1 MQSTADPR
9 LEDIPDGLDLD
20 VDGRLA
26 LVKRIAASKH
36 FIRSPRL
43 TALLVFL
50 CEQAQRGE
58 SARLT
63 EHWIAGQVFARKM
76 RFDPNADTIVR
87 SHMVRLR
94 QKLALYFQE
103 DGAHEAIRISIPRG
117 GYAPLFEPM
126 PQASGV
132 SSDETS
138 QSGFLSPVLIPSTSP
153 AADNALLETDL
164 GDAVFAATGDS
175 LLTPDNATPLQVAQ
189 DVPSRRWGVARWWGA
204 IALVLLVLAGVGLFR
219 SYRRATTSGGDLLWA
234 QMMPANQPVMLIAAD
249 SSLVLLHY
257 HMLHDTS
264 LSDYVSGRYIDD
276 VRDLHKTGVDTMGL
290 EGRRYTSIVDLEMT
304 RSLAQLAVGHR
315 SVFNVR
321 YPRDLNLEDVKKE
334 NVIVSGSR
342 GANPWVELFE
352 PMLNFKIVG
361 VPEKHIT
368 IVNNRSPLT
377 GEEKVYVAG
386 VPPANATYGVLAFL
400 PGIEPSKNVLLVQG
414 TSVAGTEAISDL
426 LFNRKEL
433 EKTLK
438 RFIRPDG
445 TLSHFEVLLAGHSV
459 NNTSAGF
466 RIVASRTYP

>member
-9 LEDIPDGLDLD
+9 LEDIPDEIDLD

-36 FIRSPRL
+36 FVRSPRL

-50 CEQAQRGE
+50 CEQTQRGE

-117 GYAPLFEPM
+117 GYAPLFELM
-126 PQASGV
+126 PHASGV

-138 QSGFLSPVLIPSTSP
+138 QSGFISPALSPATSP
-153 AADNALLETDL
+153 AVDNSPLEPDP
-164 GDAVFAATGDS
+164 GDTVSVSTGDS
-175 LLTPDNATPLQVAQ
+175 SLTPDNGTPLQDAS
-189 DVPSRRWGVARWWGA
+189 SRRWGMVRWWA
-204 IALVLLVLAGVGLFR
+204 PIALVLLVLAGIGLFR
-219 SYRRATTSGGDLLWA
+219 FYRRATASGGDLLWA
-234 QMMPANQPVMLIAAD
+234 QMMPADQPVMLIAAD

-264 LSDYVSGRYIDD
+264 LADYTSGRYIDD
-276 VRDLHKTGVDTMGL
+276 VRDLHKTGIDTMGL

-315 SVFNVR
+315 SAFNVR

-368 IVNNRSPLT
+368 IVNNRSPLA

-386 VPPANATYGVLAFL
+386 LPPANATYGVLAFL

-426 LFNRKEL
+426 LFNRKQL
-433 EKTLK
+433 EATLK